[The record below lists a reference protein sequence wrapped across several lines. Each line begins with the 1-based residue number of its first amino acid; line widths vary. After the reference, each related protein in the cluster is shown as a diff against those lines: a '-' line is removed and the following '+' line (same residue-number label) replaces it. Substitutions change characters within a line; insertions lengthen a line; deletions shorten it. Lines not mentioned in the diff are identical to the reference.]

1 MATRLMSV
9 VIALVLLFCPYACA
23 EEDPLYETYTIING
37 TKEAT
42 FSYPQG
48 YTIEDEDPDIAVF
61 VRLNEV
67 NYITV
72 SIPRKNKT
80 GAQQLL
86 ENIGD
91 EQKIIQLTDDVH
103 VFGSHGDKS
112 FHPMLTHMDIVE
124 VGIDLGKH
132 MGVLISTNCL
142 YGQTEIYEA
151 AMVIVESLTGDT
163 VFSEWLTETWI
174 PYVSRGQAL
183 PD

>member
-23 EEDPLYETYTIING
+23 EEEPLYETYTVKDG
-37 TKEAT
+37 EKEVT
-42 FSYPQG
+42 FSYPPG
-48 YTIEDEDPDIAVF
+48 YLIEDEGPPCGVI
-61 VRLNEV
+61 VRLDAE
-67 NYITV
+67 NYAAV

-80 GAQQLL
+80 GTQKLL

-91 EQKIIQLTDDVH
+91 EQQIIQLTDDVH
-103 VFGSHGDKS
+103 VFATHGDFPLS
-112 FHPMLTHMDIVE
+112 SYLDIVE

-132 MGVLISTNCL
+132 MGVIVNTTCP
-142 YGQTEIYEA
+142 YGRTDIYEA

-174 PYVSRGQAL
+174 PYVSES
-183 PD
+183 

>member
-1 MATRLMSV
+1 MGTRLISV
-9 VIALVLLFCPYACA
+9 VIALALLFCPYACA
-23 EEDPLYETYTIING
+23 EEDSLYETYTVING
-37 TKEAT
+37 AKEVT

-48 YTIEDEDPDIAVF
+48 YTIEDEDPVIGVF
-61 VRLNEV
+61 VLLDEE

-80 GAQQLL
+80 GTQRLL

-103 VFGSHGDKS
+103 VFGSHGDET

-132 MGVLISTNCL
+132 MGVVISTNCP

-151 AMVIVESLTGDT
+151 AMVIVESLTGKT
-163 VFSEWLTETWI
+163 VFSEWMTETWI
-174 PYVSRGQAL
+174 PYVRQQ
-183 PD
+183 